1 MAMNRAVSV
10 LGTMRTHSEP
20 IFSSVVVTCGLMEMN
35 WQPACLMASQPEYI
49 SWSHTVY
56 SMRLFL
62 SGSQPIE
69 HHQLGVVAQLLPGGL
84 ASTPPCRQSPS
95 ATDSAQ
101 HPRE

>member
-35 WQPACLMASQPEYI
+35 LQPAFLMASHPEYI

-56 SMRLFL
+56 STRLFL
-62 SGSQPIE
+62 SGSQPMNTTNSVWSRNCSQAVCAE
-69 HHQLGVVAQLLPGGL
+69 YT
-84 ASTPPCRQSPS
+84 SMSPINMGMMI
-95 ATDSAQ
+95 
-101 HPRE
+101 

>member
-1 MAMNRAVSV
+1 MAMNSAVSV

-62 SGSQPIE
+62 SGSQPMNTTSSVLSRSCSQAVWGE
-69 HHQLGVVAQLLPGGL
+69 YT
-84 ASTPPCRQSPS
+84 SMSPITIGNRICP
-95 ATDSAQ
+95 APA
-101 HPRE
+101 E